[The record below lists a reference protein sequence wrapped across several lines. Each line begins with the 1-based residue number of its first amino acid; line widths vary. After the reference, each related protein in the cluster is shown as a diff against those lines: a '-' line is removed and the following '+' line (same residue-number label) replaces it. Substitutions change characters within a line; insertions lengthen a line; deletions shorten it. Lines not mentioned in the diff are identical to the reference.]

1 MPHIRQLTFSAS
13 DMREYAMKSL
23 LSCKEYIEEYNES
36 NRTADLIQAARH
48 FGKAVVWLDWLS
60 DIGIEYAAED
70 QDVDDLLGIAERAG
84 LEY

>member
-1 MPHIRQLTFSAS
+1 MPHIRQLTFSVS

-23 LSCKEYIEEYNES
+23 LTCKEYLDEYNA
-36 NRTADLIQAARH
+36 TACASDLLQAAKH

-70 QDVDDLLGIAERAG
+70 QDVSDLLNIAERVG